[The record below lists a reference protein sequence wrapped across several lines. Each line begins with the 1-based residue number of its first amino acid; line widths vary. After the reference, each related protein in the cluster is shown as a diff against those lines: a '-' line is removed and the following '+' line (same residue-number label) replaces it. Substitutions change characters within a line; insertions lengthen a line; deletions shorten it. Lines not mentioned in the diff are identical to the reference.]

1 MRRASIDIVEKLEPI
16 VSGLGY
22 EYIGAEVGQTE
33 NGQTL
38 RIYIDK
44 PEGIHVEDC
53 ATVSRQ
59 LNAVIDVEEANGKAL
74 ISSAY
79 LLEVSSPG
87 VDRPLFTAA
96 QFAQHIMQ
104 TVKIKLLAAVDG
116 RRNFKGKLV
125 SVDDKHVGNGHVG
138 DGHAVVEVDGLDY
151 TIALSDI
158 AEAYLLS
165 SVKLSRKF
173 TNK

>member
-1 MRRASIDIVEKLEPI
+1 MRRASIDIVDKLEPI

-22 EYIGAEVGQTE
+22 EFVGAEMGQTE

-44 PEGIHVEDC
+44 PEGIDVEDC
-53 ATVSRQ
+53 ANVSRQ
-59 LNAVIDVEEANGKAL
+59 INAVIDVEETNGSAL

-87 VDRPLFTAA
+87 IDRPLFSAA
-96 QFAQHIMQ
+96 QFARHIKQ
-104 TVKIKLLAAVDG
+104 TVKIKLLSGVEG

-125 SVDDKHVGNGHVG
+125 SVDDEQ
-138 DGHAVVEVDGLDY
+138 AVVEVDGLDY
-151 TIALSDI
+151 EIPLSDI

-165 SVKLSRKF
+165 AVKLAK
-173 TNK
+173 K

>member
-1 MRRASIDIVEKLEPI
+1 MRRASINIVEKLEPI
-16 VSGLGY
+16 VSGLDY
-22 EYIGAEVGQTE
+22 EFVGAEMGQTE

-44 PEGIHVEDC
+44 PEGIDVEDC

-59 LNAVIDVEEANGKAL
+59 INAVIEVEEANGSAL

-87 VDRPLFTAA
+87 VDRPLFTTE

-104 TVKIKLLAAVDG
+104 TVKIKLLSGVEG

-125 SVDDKHVGNGHVG
+125 SVGICDSDES
-138 DGHAVVEVDGLDY
+138 AVVEVDGLDY
-151 TIALSDI
+151 VIPLNDI

-165 SVKLSRKF
+165 AVKLSRKLA
-173 TNK
+173 K

>member
-1 MRRASIDIVEKLEPI
+1 MRRASIDVVEKLEPI
-16 VSGLGY
+16 VTGLGY
-22 EYIGAEVGQTE
+22 EFIGAEMGQTE
-33 NGQTL
+33 NGNTL

-44 PEGIHVEDC
+44 PEGIDVEDC

-59 LNAVIDVEEANGKAL
+59 INAVIDVEETNGKPL

-87 VDRPLFTAA
+87 VDRPLFTAE
-96 QFAQHIMQ
+96 QFAQHIEQ
-104 TVKIKLLAAVDG
+104 TVKIKLLSGVEG

-125 SVDDKHVGNGHVG
+125 SVGADDS
-138 DGHAVVEVDGLDY
+138 AVVEVDGLDY
-151 TIALSDI
+151 VIPLSDI

-165 SVKLSRKF
+165 AVKLSRKF
-173 TNK
+173 TTK

>member
-22 EYIGAEVGQTE
+22 EFIGAEMGQTE

-44 PEGIHVEDC
+44 PEGIDVEDC

-59 LNAVIDVEEANGKAL
+59 INAVIDVEETNGKAL

-96 QFAQHIMQ
+96 QFAQHIAQ
-104 TVKIKLLAAVDG
+104 TVKIKLLAGVEG
-116 RRNFKGKLV
+116 RRNFKGKLI
-125 SVDDKHVGNGHVG
+125 SVDDE
-138 DGHAVVEVDGLDY
+138 HAVVEVDGLDY
-151 TIALSDI
+151 TIPLSDI

-165 SVKLSRKF
+165 AVKLSRKF
-173 TNK
+173 TSK

>member
-22 EYIGAEVGQTE
+22 EFVGAEMGQTE

-59 LNAVIDVEEANGKAL
+59 INAVIDVEETNGKAL

-96 QFAQHIMQ
+96 QFAQYITQ
-104 TVKIKLLAAVDG
+104 TVKIKLLAGVEG

-125 SVDDKHVGNGHVG
+125 SVDDEN
-138 DGHAVVEVDGLDY
+138 AMVEVDGLDY
-151 TIALSDI
+151 VIPLSDI

-165 SVKLSRKF
+165 AVKLSRKF

>member
-1 MRRASIDIVEKLEPI
+1 MRRASSDIVEKLEPI

-22 EYIGAEVGQTE
+22 EFVGAEMGQTE

-44 PEGIHVEDC
+44 PEGIDVEDC
-53 ATVSRQ
+53 ATFSRQ
-59 LNAVIDVEEANGKAL
+59 INAVIDVEETNGTAL

-96 QFAQHIMQ
+96 QFGQHTKQ
-104 TVKIKLLAAVDG
+104 TVKIKLLSGVEG

-125 SVDDKHVGNGHVG
+125 SVDDEY
-138 DGHAVVEVDGLDY
+138 AVVEVDGIDY
-151 TIALSDI
+151 DIPLSDI

-165 SVKLSRKF
+165 AVKLSRKVA
-173 TNK
+173 KK

>member
-16 VSGLGY
+16 VTGLGY
-22 EYIGAEVGQTE
+22 EFIGAEMGQTE
-33 NGQTL
+33 NGNTL

-44 PEGIHVEDC
+44 PEGIDVEDC

-59 LNAVIDVEEANGKAL
+59 INAVIDVEETNGKAL
-74 ISSAY
+74 ISSAF

-87 VDRPLFTAA
+87 VDRPLFTAE
-96 QFAQHIMQ
+96 QFAQHLKQ
-104 TVKIKLLAAVDG
+104 TVKIKLLSGVEG

-125 SVDDKHVGNGHVG
+125 SVDNEN
-138 DGHAVVEVDGLDY
+138 AVVEVDGLDY
-151 TIALSDI
+151 VIPLSDI

-165 SVKLSRKF
+165 AVKLSRKF
-173 TNK
+173 TTK